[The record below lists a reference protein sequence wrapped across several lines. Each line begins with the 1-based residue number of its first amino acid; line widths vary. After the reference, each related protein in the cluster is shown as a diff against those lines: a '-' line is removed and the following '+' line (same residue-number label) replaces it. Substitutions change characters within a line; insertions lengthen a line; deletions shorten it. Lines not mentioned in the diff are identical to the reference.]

1 MRYIFEFTTKTGIPD
16 GGSVKFTFPTEYNLV
31 ISRPPVRV
39 DYPDFKNSAK
49 GALSHFYS
57 ANQLRI
63 SNIGEVPIGSSFRLI
78 FNGVRNPD
86 RTNIMSDWFMDT
98 LFNEYSLT
106 RHDNFMSIALE
117 NKSTPTIIEVLRM
130 IAFPTNA
137 DAIADYTFVIQP
149 RIKLSQGSE
158 IYITF
163 PD

>member
-1 MRYIFEFTTKTGIPD
+1 VRYTFEFTTKTGIPD

-98 LFNEYSLT
+98 LLNEYSLS
-106 RHDNFMSIALE
+106 RHDNFMSISLE
-117 NKSTPTIIEVLRM
+117 NKNTPTII
-130 IAFPTNA
+130 
-137 DAIADYTFVIQP
+137 
-149 RIKLSQGSE
+149 
-158 IYITF
+158 
-163 PD
+163 